1 MVPAWQ
7 TKVLLPPPVQF
18 ADGGTRLNAWT
29 PCSRVGA

>member
-18 ADGGTRLNAWT
+18 AEGGVLLNAWL
-29 PCSRVGA
+29 PFSLEGA